1 MVKKEIYLQFGSKRN
16 KCITFESKSGI
27 SDWDNLR
34 EIMRQ
39 KADKDEDL
47 KRRLQN
53 CNNIIFQKYKVK
65 KSTGEKILVDVDE
78 DEETEVEHEA
88 DLTVVFCHVENI
100 SKNEASENEIQTQNI
115 VNQSSSSCLFIDLSS
130 DIPKCH
136 EILNKNENDINT
148 QYVDDEIIATYE
160 IDKKKEESEI
170 KLQKTDTE
178 TKLSTLKPT
187 ENSLK
192 RKLNI
197 TKKPEKVHCLYFC
210 SYFCS

>member
-1 MVKKEIYLQFGSKRN
+1 MEVKET
-16 KCITFESKSGI
+16 CITFESKSGI

-39 KADKDEDL
+39 KAADKDEDL

-78 DEETEVEHEA
+78 DEETEVEHE
-88 DLTVVFCHVENI
+88 DLTVDFCHVENI
-100 SKNEASENEIQTQNI
+100 PKNEASENEIQTQNI

-130 DIPKCH
+130 DTPKCH
-136 EILNKNENDINT
+136 EMSEILNKNENDINT

-160 IDKKKEESEI
+160 IDKKQEESEI

-197 TKKPEKVHCLYFC
+197 TNKPEKVHCFYFC